1 MGKDHLSRHS
11 DRHPRELA
19 PPRSPSDWSLAC
31 ALEEVAA
38 AGGELWL
45 VLWQALRDVWL
56 WAEVDVETRREL
68 FNAPPEGLYGRTLRA
83 RGEAPELGEVLGTF
97 HLLRWTPDA
106 VEGRH
111 VAMACHHVQEWA
123 EARSMLELAA
133 AFAEAAAVADPDDPE
148 RAHLAARTTRR
159 AAWIWRSALWY
170 DRTFRLAVRADHRDA
185 AVGALL
191 GYGMLLYGLG
201 LYEQARPFMEQG
213 ARRAA
218 RTGRRRKAAEAH
230 HDLMGL
236 NLDLGDFRVAMD
248 HARRAEKHYPLHH
261 SRLPALVHDFA
272 LIMVSQH
279 HYRLAYSLLAQL
291 PSCFSPPEA
300 AFVWSTVARAS
311 AGVGRAERYAEA
323 ERHTLTLVAQH
334 KEHSAAAMV
343 GLAEGARLLRD
354 WDKSVWYAKEAIEIA
369 RMRSD
374 AGRERLAGIVLEK
387 IERREAALPDTSASE
402 ETAAFARRLIARLR
416 RWRPSSQEPQ
426 TGVSADEED
435 PSAL

>member
-1 MGKDHLSRHS
+1 M
-11 DRHPRELA
+11 
-19 PPRSPSDWSLAC
+19 
-31 ALEEVAA
+31 AA

-68 FNAPPEGLYGRTLRA
+68 FNAPSEGLYGRTLRA

-111 VAMACHHVQEWA
+111 VAMACQHVQEWA

-159 AAWIWRSALWY
+159 AAWERRAALWY
-170 DRTFRLAVRADHRDA
+170 ERTFRLAVRADHRDA
-185 AVGALL
+185 AVGALI

-201 LYEQARPFMEQG
+201 LFEQARPFIEQG

-230 HDLMGL
+230 HDLIL
-236 NLDLGDFRVAMD
+236 LSLDIEDFATAIE
-248 HARRAEKHYPLHH
+248 HARRAEKLYPLHH
-261 SRLPALVHDFA
+261 PRLPGLVHDFA
-272 LIMVSQH
+272 VVLVRQH
-279 HYRLAYSLLAQL
+279 HHTLAYSLLAKL
-291 PSCFSPPEA
+291 PSCFRPAEA
-300 AFVWSTVARAS
+300 AIVWSTAARAA
-311 AGVGRAERYAEA
+311 AGSGRPERFEEA
-323 ERHTLTLVAQH
+323 ERNSLDLVAHHQ
-334 KEHSAAAMV
+334 EHGAGAMV
-343 GLAEGARLLRD
+343 NLAEGARALRE
-354 WDKSVWYAKEAIEIA
+354 WGKATRYATEAISIA

-374 AGRERLAGIVLEK
+374 AGQQHLAEIVLGKVENH
-387 IERREAALPDTSASE
+387 EPALVDTPVSE
-402 ETAAFARRLIARLR
+402 EKAAFARRLMARLQ
-416 RWRPSSQEPQ
+416 RWKDSGQES
-426 TGVSADEED
+426 GFEKGADED
-435 PSAL
+435 DSPAP